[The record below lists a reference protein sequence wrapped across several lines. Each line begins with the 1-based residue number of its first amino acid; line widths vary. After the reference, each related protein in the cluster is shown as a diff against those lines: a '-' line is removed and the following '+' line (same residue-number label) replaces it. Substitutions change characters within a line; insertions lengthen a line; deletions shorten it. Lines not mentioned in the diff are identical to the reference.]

1 MSENASS
8 NSIDQKPTNIF
19 EKYYLSIEVTKQKLT
34 ENIKSSTTSLSS
46 VSSNNINITKSN
58 TFHSL
63 LIYCIIPYL
72 SPKDLINF
80 KLCNKLV
87 NSLINSKAII
97 QSVISYSTKSF
108 NSPEIR
114 YNIWSHYL
122 QIEKYKKE
130 IYKGKQFINENNK
143 DEEYYNELI
152 KKVDLIKK
160 KDEII
165 KKEYTETQLKFVLD
179 SLDYVQRDVDRTFYL
194 DYFTKGNGKKE
205 LKNVLET
212 MSIIKE
218 NIGYCQGMN
227 FIVGA
232 LIYLFQNE
240 IKAFFAFNCLLNSYE
255 LKKLFAYNTPDYAIR
270 VYQLNYYVKK
280 YIPSVYYH
288 FKKEDLSFD
297 LLYSNWIMTIFSNY
311 FNMKTLDFA
320 WTCFFID
327 KWKGLLKICLIIIYD
342 LADELVKCDLVGISN
357 LTKESDLKYHKNLK
371 RSYDLYTR
379 KFKIKN
385 SELKKLRD
393 EYYINLATEKL
404 EKTKKEVDKWDE
416 DQQECLNNYLKEK
429 EKINLNTKKDIEN
442 YKVMMEEINKKYL
455 ISFKKYTNQMKI
467 INKLKSKIDVLATEK
482 LSYENIFSIYK
493 SAVNDISNKISLK
506 ELKSDN
512 TIISKNSKEK
522 KEEEYKKEIIE
533 KEKNKILEKYLPIV
547 SEYEKESNLLYRKYD
562 IIDKYKSEIDRIK
575 NEKVKRQE
583 QMNDYFFLCEK
594 KEQELLKVL
603 VEKLKLSNNFIKNN
617 KF

>member
-1 MSENASS
+1 
-8 NSIDQKPTNIF
+8 
-19 EKYYLSIEVTKQKLT
+19 
-34 ENIKSSTTSLSS
+34 
-46 VSSNNINITKSN
+46 
-58 TFHSL
+58 
-63 LIYCIIPYL
+63 
-72 SPKDLINF
+72 
-80 KLCNKLV
+80 
-87 NSLINSKAII
+87 
-97 QSVISYSTKSF
+97 
-108 NSPEIR
+108 
-114 YNIWSHYL
+114 
-122 QIEKYKKE
+122 
-130 IYKGKQFINENNK
+130 
-143 DEEYYNELI
+143 
-152 KKVDLIKK
+152 
-160 KDEII
+160 
-165 KKEYTETQLKFVLD
+165 
-179 SLDYVQRDVDRTFYL
+179 
-194 DYFTKGNGKKE
+194 
-205 LKNVLET
+205 

-429 EKINLNTKKDIEN
+429 EKIDMNTKKDIEN

>member
-34 ENIKSSTTSLSS
+34 ENIKS
-46 VSSNNINITKSN
+46 VSSNDVNITKSN

-63 LIYCIIPYL
+63 LIYYIIPYL

-122 QIEKYKKE
+122 QIEKYKNE

-165 KKEYTETQLKFVLD
+165 KKEYTEAQLKFVLD

-288 FKKEDLSFD
+288 FKNNDLSFD
-297 LLYSNWIMTIFSNY
+297 LLYSNWILTFFANY
-311 FNMKTLDFA
+311 FSVDTLDFP

-327 KWKGLLKICLIIIYD
+327 QWKGLLKVCLIIIYD
-342 LADELVKCDLVGISN
+342 LSHELIKCDLFGISE
-357 LTKESDLKYHKNLK
+357 LIKEKKYMDFHKNLK
-371 RSYDLYTR
+371 RSYELYSR

-385 SELKKLRD
+385 SELKYLRD
-393 EYYINLATEKL
+393 EYYINLVKEKL
-404 EKTKKEVDKWDE
+404 EKTKKEINKWDN
-416 DQQECLNNYLKEK
+416 DQIESLNNYLKEK
-429 EKINLNTKKDIEN
+429 DKNNINSKRNIEN
-442 YKVMMEEINKKYL
+442 YKLMMEKINKKYL
-455 ISFKKYTNQMKI
+455 SSFKKYTNQITI
-467 INKLKSKIDVLATEK
+467 INKIKRKIDDLATEK
-482 LSYENIFSIYK
+482 LSYEKIFSIYK
-493 SAVNDISNKISLK
+493 KEENNLLNKNLNNNLNPARIQNLKEKRNKKELIEKEMNKIVVKYLPVIKEYDKFCDLLYKKINSLDK
-506 ELKSDN
+506 YKIQIEN
-512 TIISKNSKEK
+512 
-522 KEEEYKKEIIE
+522 YKKE
-533 KEKNKILEKYLPIV
+533 KDKNK
-547 SEYEKESNLLYRKYD
+547 
-562 IIDKYKSEIDRIK
+562 EI
-575 NEKVKRQE
+575 
-583 QMNDYFFLCEK
+583 MNNYFFLCEQ
-594 KEQELLKVL
+594 KENELLKGL
-603 VEKLKLSNNFIKNN
+603 VEKLKSSNNFIKNN
-617 KF
+617 NF